1 MESIAMLLHDAVI
14 NEYPY
19 RATEVEDRVYRQ
31 VDHWAEH
38 GGRKKKRFHN
48 DLMQLL
54 EQYQEQGFALG
65 LKCGLMLAGEL
76 FYRQT
81 L

>member
-1 MESIAMLLHDAVI
+1 MLLHDAVI

-19 RATEVEDRVYRQ
+19 RAT
-31 VDHWAEH
+31 EH

-76 FYRQT
+76 FYCKT